1 MTTLMKGILG
11 RVLSQEIAHQE
22 NWKKDD
28 IERFGEDKVARD
40 DIINKIKEFMK
51 ENDIEFRED
60 FYFDELR

>member
-1 MTTLMKGILG
+1 MTDLMKGILG

-28 IERFGEDKVARD
+28 IERFGNDGTNRD
-40 DIINKIKEFMK
+40 MIIQQIKDFME
-51 ENDIEFRED
+51 ENEIQFRED